1 MIIIYFKFCNY
12 GNEVFELLS
21 VRGDGMIFIV
31 NVIWKVLVF
40 LFVKCLVCYCYE
52 LDFWFRWLSVREFD
66 CKLRGIKVRSL
77 MVLEFYLLFFYV
89 RKVIVWNVFW
99 SVEYSI
105 NDIGYFF

>member
-40 LFVKCLVCYCYE
+40 LFVKCLVLLEYVCYC
-52 LDFWFRWLSVREFD
+52 
-66 CKLRGIKVRSL
+66 
-77 MVLEFYLLFFYV
+77 
-89 RKVIVWNVFW
+89 
-99 SVEYSI
+99 
-105 NDIGYFF
+105 